1 MIIKKQVNVNDLD
14 NDELFNNLK
23 HSMGITYND
32 NVTISPEIFPNYT
45 EKVNE
50 SYI

>member
-1 MIIKKQVNVNDLD
+1 
-14 NDELFNNLK
+14 
-23 HSMGITYND
+23 MGITYND

-50 SYI
+50 SYV

>member
-1 MIIKKQVNVNDLD
+1 
-14 NDELFNNLK
+14 
-23 HSMGITYND
+23 MGITYND

-50 SYI
+50 NLIFNTHHI